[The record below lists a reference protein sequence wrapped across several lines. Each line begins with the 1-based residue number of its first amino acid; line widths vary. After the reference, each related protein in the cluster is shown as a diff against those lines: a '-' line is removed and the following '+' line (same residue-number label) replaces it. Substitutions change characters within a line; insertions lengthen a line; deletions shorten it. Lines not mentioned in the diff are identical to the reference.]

1 MLWDGWR
8 AIQEVDRG
16 LLFSLALEDAERSRG
31 MMVGAGVQIQ
41 DLQNLPGW
49 GDPCVPEQG
58 SFLWR
63 PARSSAFVG
72 DNRK

>member
-1 MLWDGWR
+1 MLWDGGR

-16 LLFSLALEDAERSRG
+16 LLFSPTVEDPPRSRG
-31 MMVGAGVQIQ
+31 MVGAGVQIR
-41 DLQNLPGW
+41 DPQNLPGW
-49 GDPCVPEQG
+49 GDPCVPEEG